1 MGEKP
6 APRPPNKG
14 TPLSSG
20 LNVAAGLGSWRAG
33 NSSGLDTTEVAT
45 RTGGTRPTAPVEEEG
60 EGGPLHARR
69 AGGSPNIVSRAKSGT
84 PGFPDAHMRVPGLRC
99 APLTSHSSREAR
111 GAHRSERL

>member
-1 MGEKP
+1 MGGKP

-60 EGGPLHARR
+60 EGGRSTHAEQ
-69 AGGSPNIVSRAKSGT
+69 AVLP
-84 PGFPDAHMRVPGLRC
+84 
-99 APLTSHSSREAR
+99 TSSAEQSREPQAFRTPTCASPACGAR
-111 GAHRSERL
+111 L